1 MCVCV
6 YVCVFVCIYIIR
18 SQKIY
23 FLSKIGD
30 GSVTKSCPTLVTP
43 WTVACHGIFQARIL
57 DWFVI
62 SFSRG
67 SSQSRDGTWVSCTAG
82 DSLLTEPSFLLKL
95 LYNIAAIVI
104 RDLSRYFSDN
114 NQIILKFIRRKDC
127 ARDS

>member
-1 MCVCV
+1 MSHS
-6 YVCVFVCIYIIR
+6 YT
-18 SQKIY
+18 
-23 FLSKIGD
+23 FLSVHTAVADVAAKLLQSCLTLCDRID
-30 GSVTKSCPTLVTP
+30 GSPPGSSIP
-43 WTVACHGIFQARIL
+43 GILQARIL
-57 DWFVI
+57 EWFVI